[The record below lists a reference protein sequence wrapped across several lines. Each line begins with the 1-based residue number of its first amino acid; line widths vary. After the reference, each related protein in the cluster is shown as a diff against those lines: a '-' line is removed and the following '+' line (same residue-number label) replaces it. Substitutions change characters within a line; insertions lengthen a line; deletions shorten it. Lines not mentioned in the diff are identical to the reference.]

1 MNDAPGTS
9 GVIVVSPPA
18 MSSELSVVTVL
29 ISFAVKGSRLV
40 LFYQMAF
47 SYIQWVYLVLCQ
59 FFLIFTVYIQ
69 SGSNTRVFWQSIFT
83 N

>member
-40 LFYQMAF
+40 LFYQMTF
-47 SYIQWVYLVLCQ
+47 SYIQWVYLVSCDLSFVS
-59 FFLIFTVYIQ
+59 FFLSLHEWIKYSLFL
-69 SGSNTRVFWQSIFT
+69 T